1 MVLPAGYGGVNG
13 ANITELHI
21 YGAEQQGGPETV
33 TITVTSAS
41 PFTFNDGVKD
51 LTAFSF
57 VDGNTYEFDVSAM
70 TAVGSLTVNKTV
82 AIVKDPD
89 DISAGSV
96 VQMGPTDGSTLS
108 YTHVATTDDLYVVG
122 VDITDPLN
130 PALIP
135 TADDN
140 LEIGDVGSEAQ
151 PAATQLAAVPIT
163 YTDKVGM
170 GTDATDGVAVTDM
183 LRDIQSSVST
193 EGAMEK
199 TTYILNGQVVG
210 YSETEAMMATDPGGY
225 TPPAGGYTPPAGGTS
240 SNIELYDANDE
251 WVGSYNKQGDGG
263 YNLSLTV
270 KTNADVD
277 LNGDG
282 TANFGD
288 SAAADKEYFVE
299 IMKNAYM
306 MMEGTTSTLQE
317 NETVNYYKVATVNG
331 EEQADMSASG
341 KLGSEQTFDGVTSI
355 YDGNGASLG
364 QKSSVDF
371 TDASAAAA
379 AGIREVADA
388 EFAEL
393 PASFKA
399 ASGKTYVR
407 EETFGDAMQQST
419 EATYMDDKGKALG
432 YAYGNS
438 DTYTDPVTQKTVTNS
453 NLNFQ
458 SAEREPLGSIRM
470 DGMGETRKVIEF
482 IDNQN
487 GDKKVDIDSDSTTG
501 DGDGNEITLLG
512 VIRVETETETPFKVD
527 ASGAV
532 TNQLETA
539 PVSTMTHYFNIANDD
554 HLGGIEVDGATTV
567 LVGPNWAY
575 GAAQTDV
582 NKLALTPADMN
593 ALPAEFVEYVLDPSD
608 SAGAQTFDIK
618 VKVVSDKFVFTKG
631 TSTDVW
637 DPSVDGINELDTY
650 VFDTSDPSMKG
661 YMLGFSTAKDN
672 AGDDK
677 EGNPAKALTSAEGV
691 TVSDKDPGEAGAKT
705 TLVLPAG
712 YGGVNN
718 TNVTELH
725 IYGAEQQGGP
735 ETVTIT
741 VETVYAKEQTI
752 QEAPILFKVDGV
764 EKTSLEFVDGNTYRI
779 DVSKASLDGLHVNIV
794 DSTWDGGPE
803 LEDGAGNSSSLL
815 GQMVGPGVYEFTY
828 NQSLYSK

>member
-1 MVLPAGYGGVNG
+1 MLISPAG
-13 ANITELHI
+13 ITFVK
-21 YGAEQQGGPETV
+21 GFGGPGDTP
-33 TITVTSAS
+33 SW
-41 PFTFNDGVKD
+41 
-51 LTAFSF
+51 
-57 VDGNTYEFDVSAM
+57 
-70 TAVGSLTVNKTV
+70 
-82 AIVKDPD
+82 
-89 DISAGSV
+89 
-96 VQMGPTDGSTLS
+96 
-108 YTHVATTDDLYVVG
+108 
-122 VDITDPLN
+122 
-130 PALIP
+130 
-135 TADDN
+135 TADD
-140 LEIGDVGSEAQ
+140 GVGSTGRTYTVG
-151 PAATQLAAVPIT
+151 TQTPIT
-163 YTDKVGM
+163 FTDKVGM
-170 GTDATDGVAVTDM
+170 GTDATDGVTVTDM

-193 EGAMEK
+193 EGMMEK

-225 TPPAGGYTPPAGGTS
+225 TPPAGGTS
-240 SNIELYDANDE
+240 SNIELYDANNE
-251 WVGSYNKQGDGG
+251 RVGSYNKQGDGG
-263 YNLSLTV
+263 YNLNLTV

-277 LNGDG
+277 LNGDD
-282 TANFGD
+282 TVDFGD
-288 SAAADKEYFVE
+288 NAASDKEYFVE

-371 TDASAAAA
+371 TDAAAAAA

-672 AGDDK
+672 AGDD
-677 EGNPAKALTSAEGV
+677 AKALTSAEGV

-741 VETVYAKEQTI
+741 VTSASPFTFKEGTQDLT
-752 QEAPILFKVDGV
+752 AF
-764 EKTSLEFVDGNTYRI
+764 SFVDGNTYEF
-779 DVSKASLDGLHVNIV
+779 DVSAMTAVGSLTVNKTVAIVKDPDDISAGSVVQMGPTDGSTLSYTHVATTDDLYVVGV
-794 DSTWDGGPE
+794 DITDPLNPALIPTADDNLEIGDVGSEAQPAATQLAAVPITYTDKVGMGTDATDGVAVTDMLRDIQSSVSTEGAMEKTTYILNGQVVGYSETEAMMATDPGGYTPP
-803 LEDGAGNSSSLL
+803 AGGYTCWWHL
-815 GQMVGPGVYEFTY
+815 
-828 NQSLYSK
+828 K

>member
-1 MVLPAGYGGVNG
+1 
-13 ANITELHI
+13 
-21 YGAEQQGGPETV
+21 
-33 TITVTSAS
+33 
-41 PFTFNDGVKD
+41 
-51 LTAFSF
+51 
-57 VDGNTYEFDVSAM
+57 
-70 TAVGSLTVNKTV
+70 
-82 AIVKDPD
+82 
-89 DISAGSV
+89 
-96 VQMGPTDGSTLS
+96 
-108 YTHVATTDDLYVVG
+108 
-122 VDITDPLN
+122 
-130 PALIP
+130 
-135 TADDN
+135 
-140 LEIGDVGSEAQ
+140 
-151 PAATQLAAVPIT
+151 
-163 YTDKVGM
+163 M
-170 GTDATDGVAVTDM
+170 GTDATEGVTVTDM

-240 SNIELYDANDE
+240 SNIQLYDANDE
-251 WVGSYNKQGDGG
+251 WVGSYNKQDDGS
-263 YNLSLTV
+263 YNLNLTV

-277 LNGDG
+277 LNGDD
-282 TANFGD
+282 TADFGD

-317 NETVNYYKVATVNG
+317 NETVNYYKVATVAG
-331 EEQADMSASG
+331 EEQADTSATG

-355 YDGNGASLG
+355 YDGNGDPLG

-399 ASGKTYVR
+399 ATGTTYVR
-407 EETFGDAMQQST
+407 EETFGDAMSQSI
-419 EATYMDDKGKALG
+419 EATYMDDTGKVLG
-432 YAYGNS
+432 YANGNS

-458 SAEREPLGSIRM
+458 SAEREPLGSVRM

-482 IDNQN
+482 IDNSG
-487 GDKKVDIDSDSTTG
+487 GDKDIDV
-501 DGDGNEITLLG
+501 DGDSNTPDASGHEITFEGL
-512 VIRVETETETPFKVD
+512 IRVETETETPFKVD

-539 PVSTMTHYFNIANDD
+539 PVRTMTHYFDD
-554 HLGGIEVDGATTV
+554 ASGRNEGHLGGIEVDGATTTV
-567 LVGPNWAY
+567 VGPKWAY

-672 AGDDK
+672 AGAD
-677 EGNPAKALTSAEGV
+677 AKALITAAEGV

-718 TNVTELH
+718 TNITELH

-741 VETVYAKEQTI
+741 VTSASPFT
-752 QEAPILFKVDGV
+752 FNDGTKDLTAFSFV
-764 EKTSLEFVDGNTYRI
+764 EGNTYEF
-779 DVSKASLDGLHVNIV
+779 DVSAMTAD
-794 DSTWDGGPE
+794 
-803 LEDGAGNSSSLL
+803 
-815 GQMVGPGVYEFTY
+815 
-828 NQSLYSK
+828 

>member
-1 MVLPAGYGGVNG
+1 M
-13 ANITELHI
+13 
-21 YGAEQQGGPETV
+21 
-33 TITVTSAS
+33 
-41 PFTFNDGVKD
+41 
-51 LTAFSF
+51 
-57 VDGNTYEFDVSAM
+57 
-70 TAVGSLTVNKTV
+70 
-82 AIVKDPD
+82 
-89 DISAGSV
+89 
-96 VQMGPTDGSTLS
+96 
-108 YTHVATTDDLYVVG
+108 
-122 VDITDPLN
+122 
-130 PALIP
+130 
-135 TADDN
+135 
-140 LEIGDVGSEAQ
+140 
-151 PAATQLAAVPIT
+151 
-163 YTDKVGM
+163 
-170 GTDATDGVAVTDM
+170 
-183 LRDIQSSVST
+183 
-193 EGAMEK
+193 
-199 TTYILNGQVVG
+199 
-210 YSETEAMMATDPGGY
+210 
-225 TPPAGGYTPPAGGTS
+225 
-240 SNIELYDANDE
+240 
-251 WVGSYNKQGDGG
+251 
-263 YNLSLTV
+263 

-277 LNGDG
+277 LNGDD
-282 TANFGD
+282 TVDFGD
-288 SAAADKEYFVE
+288 NAASDKEYFVE

-407 EETFGDAMQQST
+407 EETFGDAMQQSI

-453 NLNFQ
+453 NLSFQ
-458 SAEREPLGSIRM
+458 NAEREPLGSVRM

-691 TVSDKDPGEAGAKT
+691 TVSDKAPGEAGAKT

-712 YGGVNN
+712 YGGVNG
-718 TNVTELH
+718 TNITELH

-741 VETVYAKEQTI
+741 VTSASPFT
-752 QEAPILFKVDGV
+752 FNDGT
-764 EKTSLEFVDGNTYRI
+764 KDLTAFSFVDGNTYEF
-779 DVSKASLDGLHVNIV
+779 DVSAMTAVGSLTVNKTVAIVKDPDDISAGSVVQMGPTDGSTLSYTHVATTDDLYVVGVDITDPLNPALIPTADDNLEIGDVGSKAQPAATQLAAVPITYTDKVGMGTDATDGVAVTDMLRDIQSSV
-794 DSTWDGGPE
+794 STEGAMEKTTYILNGQVVGYSETEAMMATDPGGS
-803 LEDGAGNSSSLL
+803 AWVVILL
-815 GQMVGPGVYEFTY
+815 LLVAPQVTLSFMMRIMNGLVHTTSRVMVVII
-828 NQSLYSK
+828 

>member
-1 MVLPAGYGGVNG
+1 MIRVETETKTPFKVDASGAVTNQLETAPVSTMTHYFNIANDDHLGGIEVDGATTVLVGPNWAYGAAQTDVNKLALTPADMSALPAEFVEYVLDPSDSAGAQTFEVKVTVDSGKFVFAKVAGFAVNSGAWDPSVDGINELDTYVFDTSDPSMKGYMLGFSTAKDNAGADAKALITAAEGVTVSAADPGETGAATTLVLPAGYGGVDG
-13 ANITELHI
+13 ENITELHI
-21 YGAEQQGGPETV
+21 YGAEQDTGPVTVDKVNFDEASGTFEILPTSPGAFTGMPFYDWSKFELVTGGNSSET
-33 TITVTSAS
+33 
-41 PFTFNDGVKD
+41 
-51 LTAFSF
+51 LTLDTLLATGEAGGQNI
-57 VDGNTYEFDVSAM
+57 VDGKLVVKIDASKIA
-70 TAVGSLTVNKTV
+70 SLAASLGDTDADTVN
-82 AIVKDPD
+82 IKD
-89 DISAGSV
+89 GFN
-96 VQMGPTDGSTLS
+96 
-108 YTHVATTDDLYVVG
+108 HATSG
-122 VDITDPLN
+122 VDVVLAPGIAVDL
-130 PALIP
+130 
-135 TADDN
+135 
-140 LEIGDVGSEAQ
+140 GSSSTVY
-151 PAATQLAAVPIT
+151 PPT

-240 SNIELYDANDE
+240 SNIQLYDANDE
-251 WVGSYNKQGDGG
+251 WVGSYNKQGDGS
-263 YNLSLTV
+263 YNLNLTV

-277 LNGDG
+277 LNSDG

-539 PVSTMTHYFNIANDD
+539 PVSTMTHYF
-554 HLGGIEVDGATTV
+554 
-567 LVGPNWAY
+567 
-575 GAAQTDV
+575 
-582 NKLALTPADMN
+582 
-593 ALPAEFVEYVLDPSD
+593 
-608 SAGAQTFDIK
+608 
-618 VKVVSDKFVFTKG
+618 
-631 TSTDVW
+631 
-637 DPSVDGINELDTY
+637 
-650 VFDTSDPSMKG
+650 
-661 YMLGFSTAKDN
+661 
-672 AGDDK
+672 
-677 EGNPAKALTSAEGV
+677 
-691 TVSDKDPGEAGAKT
+691 
-705 TLVLPAG
+705 
-712 YGGVNN
+712 
-718 TNVTELH
+718 
-725 IYGAEQQGGP
+725 
-735 ETVTIT
+735 
-741 VETVYAKEQTI
+741 
-752 QEAPILFKVDGV
+752 
-764 EKTSLEFVDGNTYRI
+764 
-779 DVSKASLDGLHVNIV
+779 
-794 DSTWDGGPE
+794 
-803 LEDGAGNSSSLL
+803 
-815 GQMVGPGVYEFTY
+815 
-828 NQSLYSK
+828 